1 MPGGSGGGMPGSG
14 DWTGLDLGRFF
25 PGRGLAK
32 RQLNHPARRIS
43 LRSASARLNSTR
55 TTDHASALQRVWS
68 ITRRTGLMRRPGV
81 AEAGVVAAQSESWL
95 RNTGLIHSAVDFT
108 ASNRVASCRMN
119 SRQASVASTSCPWR
133 SM

>member
-68 ITRRTGLMRRPGV
+68 ITRRTRLMRSQGCQRRASVTGPAPCCRSSQVGIYRITRMRRSLLIRLG
-81 AEAGVVAAQSESWL
+81 AGPARGDQE
-95 RNTGLIHSAVDFT
+95 
-108 ASNRVASCRMN
+108 RVAVLR
-119 SRQASVASTSCPWR
+119 AEP
-133 SM
+133 